1 MSELGKRGNLGVV
14 NGVVKTA
21 YADGEG
27 GLIIKT
33 ETDLTDFIDH
43 TQAQYNQRSE
53 KTGWGDSPYDP
64 KNKIAELPL
73 EIIETLNEMGI
84 MRGYHITDQNA
95 LKKWLNNPDNKV
107 FRTRGGQV

>member
-33 ETDLTDFIDH
+33 ETQLDDFIDH
-43 TQAQYNQRSE
+43 TKEQYNQRSE
-53 KTGWGDSPYDP
+53 KTGWGDTPYDA
-64 KNKIAELPL
+64 KNKIANSKTILRIL
-73 EIIETLNEMGI
+73 EIFKI
-84 MRGYHITDQNA
+84 
-95 LKKWLNNPDNKV
+95 
-107 FRTRGGQV
+107 

>member
-53 KTGWGDSPYDP
+53 KTGWGDDLYDP
-64 KNKIAELPL
+64 KNKIASLPL

-84 MRGYHITDQNA
+84 MRGYHITDQKA

>member
-14 NGVVKTA
+14 DGVIKTA

-33 ETDLTDFIDH
+33 ETDLTEFIDH
-43 TQAQYNQRSE
+43 TKDQFNQRSE
-53 KTGWGDSPYDP
+53 KTGWGDAPFDP
-64 KNKIAELPL
+64 KNKIATLPS
-73 EIIETLNEMGI
+73 EIIEMLNQKGI
-84 MRGYHITDQNA
+84 MRGYYILDQKA
-95 LKKWLNNPDNKV
+95 LKNWLNDPENRV

>member
-33 ETDLTDFIDH
+33 ETQLDDFIDH
-43 TQAQYNQRSE
+43 TKAQYNQRSE
-53 KTGWGDSPYDP
+53 KTGWGDSPLDA
-64 KNKIAELPL
+64 KNKIASLPL
-73 EIIETLNEMGI
+73 EIIETLNVMGI
-84 MRGYHITDQNA
+84 MRGFYITDQKA

>member
-33 ETDLTDFIDH
+33 ETQLDDFIDH
-43 TQAQYNQRSE
+43 TKQVFSLIKAN
-53 KTGWGDSPYDP
+53 
-64 KNKIAELPL
+64 L
-73 EIIETLNEMGI
+73 EN
-84 MRGYHITDQNA
+84 
-95 LKKWLNNPDNKV
+95 
-107 FRTRGGQV
+107 

>member
-43 TQAQYNQRSE
+43 TKAQYNQRSE
-53 KTGWGDSPYDP
+53 KTGWGDSPLDA
-64 KNKIAELPL
+64 KNKIASLPL
-73 EIIETLNEMGI
+73 EIIETLNVMGI
-84 MRGYHITDQNA
+84 MRGFYIIDQNA
-95 LKKWLNNPDNKV
+95 LKKWLNNPDNRV

>member
-43 TQAQYNQRSE
+43 TQEQYNQRSG
-53 KTGWGDSPYDP
+53 KTGWGDAPYDP